1 MGAKNVCV
9 QAKKKNA
16 KFSSFFLC
24 HSQYFFCR
32 SFTLAVLGLL
42 GFLGALTALA
52 ALAARLQPANPGQ

>member
-1 MGAKNVCV
+1 MGAKNVCGGEKEKRKV
-9 QAKKKNA
+9 
-16 KFSSFFLC
+16 FFLFFLC

-52 ALAARLQPANPGQ
+52 ARLQPANPGQ